1 MCGGSIFRRE
11 AFLDSYSK
19 INEFVLEELMQ
30 YDNRIVIYGDIL
42 INCFLQYFGYS
53 YQIWEGADDMTYP
66 GRIVSDKACFIHGY
80 KELY

>member
-1 MCGGSIFRRE
+1 M
-11 AFLDSYSK
+11 
-19 INEFVLEELMQ
+19 
-30 YDNRIVIYGDIL
+30 
-42 INCFLQYFGYS
+42 NCFLQYFGYS